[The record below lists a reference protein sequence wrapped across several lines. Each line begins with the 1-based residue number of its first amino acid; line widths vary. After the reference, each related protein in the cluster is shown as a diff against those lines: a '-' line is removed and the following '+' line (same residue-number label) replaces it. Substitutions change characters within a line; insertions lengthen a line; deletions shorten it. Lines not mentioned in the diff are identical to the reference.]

1 MPALKRPKKIRPKG
15 LRVRSKRSVTPK
27 RRKPKTSTGR
37 AGAARRDRMR
47 NRPKRANLQ
56 PRPFQI
62 EAVEQIERN
71 NFQGAIFD
79 AMGLGKTITA
89 LTTLKR
95 NPNRTL
101 PALIVCP
108 SSVAWNWEIEAR
120 DWIPGV
126 RVHAIEGMED
136 PLPKKMPHVVICP
149 WDLLHYRE
157 SEIANMLPWK
167 MIVADEAHYARN
179 GDTKRGRA
187 FRNIAQQIPG
197 RLILTGTPILNGR
210 NEMDSLLAVLDGGKP
225 LIIRRLLE
233 DVADDV
239 PPKSRRIL
247 TVSMPEGIKAE
258 YDELIEDFEGWLHD
272 YLGVVLGADKAEA
285 AAEGSLSAEALA
297 KVVYLRRCVG
307 RGKVPAAAAWALGKV
322 KQGEPV
328 VIFGEHSD
336 VLDYFGQAMTAFGI
350 RTVRIDGS
358 TPRKQRQE
366 AIDLFQS
373 GRVPVFIGSQAARE
387 GITLTAAAHTL
398 FLERWFIPA
407 YEEQAEDR
415 THRIGQKRP
424 TTMWYVHA
432 EDTYDL
438 RVSEIVDS
446 KRLITERNLI
456 TADVDSK
463 EVPGVVDV
471 WQRIGKIKGLVKPLR
486 REPKAR
492 REVPV
497 IPHSKRLFAL
507 YYNPSV
513 YPTVSVRNRL
523 KQQGLHVYSVK
534 SKRIGQMAIVRKS
547 RDFRPGSMQVVTLGA
562 GLQAVYG
569 APYLAR

>member
-1 MPALKRPKKIRPKG
+1 
-15 LRVRSKRSVTPK
+15 
-27 RRKPKTSTGR
+27 
-37 AGAARRDRMR
+37 
-47 NRPKRANLQ
+47 
-56 PRPFQI
+56 
-62 EAVEQIERN
+62 
-71 NFQGAIFD
+71 
-79 AMGLGKTITA
+79 
-89 LTTLKR
+89 
-95 NPNRTL
+95 
-101 PALIVCP
+101 
-108 SSVAWNWEIEAR
+108 
-120 DWIPGV
+120 
-126 RVHAIEGMED
+126 
-136 PLPKKMPHVVICP
+136 
-149 WDLLHYRE
+149 
-157 SEIANMLPWK
+157 
-167 MIVADEAHYARN
+167 
-179 GDTKRGRA
+179 
-187 FRNIAQQIPG
+187 
-197 RLILTGTPILNGR
+197 
-210 NEMDSLLAVLDGGKP
+210 
-225 LIIRRLLE
+225 
-233 DVADDV
+233 
-239 PPKSRRIL
+239 
-247 TVSMPEGIKAE
+247 
-258 YDELIEDFEGWLHD
+258 
-272 YLGVVLGADKAEA
+272 
-285 AAEGSLSAEALA
+285 
-297 KVVYLRRCVG
+297 
-307 RGKVPAAAAWALGKV
+307 V
-322 KQGEPV
+322 KQGESV